1 MHTSLTLKFIALF
14 TLKLFISDT
23 SESECRTTTAPKQD
37 EQLITTANTSQRN
50 SCSVMAY
57 LSPTWA
63 DDFEVTWNKL
73 PQRFIVPIRKRY
85 AAQPKGSQRNDT
97 NNVC

>member
-1 MHTSLTLKFIALF
+1 MHTFLTLKFIVLF

-23 SESECRTTTAPKQD
+23 SESECRTTAPKQD
-37 EQLITTANTSQRN
+37 EQLITTASTSQRS
-50 SCSVMAY
+50 SCSVMAN

-63 DDFEVTWNKL
+63 DDFEVPWNKL